1 VFAIHIFIFIYI
13 YIYMCVCSAILSV
26 QIFIAHNMCC
36 QVILTFKV
44 FVNTKQI
51 NELIF
56 FAESVIN
63 LC

>member
-1 VFAIHIFIFIYI
+1 
-13 YIYMCVCSAILSV
+13 MCVCSAILSV
-26 QIFIAHNMCC
+26 KIFIAHMCC

>member
-1 VFAIHIFIFIYI
+1 
-13 YIYMCVCSAILSV
+13 MCVCSAILSV
-26 QIFIAHNMCC
+26 QILIAHMCC
-36 QVILTFKV
+36 QVTFKV